1 MKMDKFEIVKFVD
14 DEFELDVRADKLN
27 DTVWLTQDEMAEL
40 FGVDRTRITRHIN
53 NVYNEG
59 ELDKNSTCA
68 ENAHMAG
75 RK

>member
-1 MKMDKFEIVKFVD
+1 MDKFEIVKFVD